1 MIALSLNKSRAYNVS
16 VIFVTILVLGQARPK
31 GATQSIQYCV
41 MGLDKGVTIAC
52 DPSLV
57 LNALGY
63 SVLIKPT
70 LLEY

>member
-1 MIALSLNKSRAYNVS
+1 
-16 VIFVTILVLGQARPK
+16 
-31 GATQSIQYCV
+31 

-63 SVLIKPT
+63 SVLTKPA
-70 LLEY
+70 LLEYLVTMKAVL